1 MKNYNTTQLNP
12 DTCFERHVF
21 HRDQVGHWIRW
32 SYALNQLEIG
42 MNVLDFGCGS
52 GNMAEVMYRN
62 RYKGNCYLG
71 LDIRKQT
78 IANNIERF
86 KDVPWI
92 YFQQADLCDKDLKIE
107 FDKIVQEETYND
119 LIQSGFDLITCFEVA
134 EHVGK
139 QNVPLFLDNIKKHM
153 SANSKLLISTPVYD
167 PSVGAAGNHT
177 YDSGDGRGVA
187 IQEMTREEFQAL
199 LEERFVIEK
208 KWGVFASV
216 KDYKDRLGDYP
227 GLPEIY
233 AKLKQYFDSNI
244 ISNIMAPLFPEQS
257 RNIMWECKIK

>member
-1 MKNYNTTQLNP
+1 MTNYNKTQLHP
-12 DTCFERHVF
+12 DIAFEKHVF
-21 HRDQVGHWIRW
+21 HRDMVGHWLRW
-32 SYALNQLEIG
+32 SFALNKLEIG

-78 IANNIERF
+78 IENNKEKF

-92 YFQQADLCDKDLKIE
+92 NFKEADLATSDFKINMIGVKSE
-107 FDKIVQEETYND
+107 K
-119 LIQSGFDLITCFEVA
+119 LIQEWDLITCFEVV
-134 EHVGK
+134 EHCGK
-139 QNVPLFLDNIKKHM
+139 QRVPQMLKNI
-153 SANSKLLISTPVYD
+153 SKMMTKNTLLLISTPCYD
-167 PSVGAAGNHT
+167 EKTGAAGNHT

-187 IQEMTREEFQAL
+187 VHEMTYEEFKSM
-199 LEERFVIEK
+199 LEAEFKIDK

-216 KDYKDRLGDYP
+216 KDYKDHLHKYP

-233 AKLKQYFDSNI
+233 EKLKEYFDSNI
-244 ISNIMAPLFPEQS
+244 ISNLMAPLFPEQS
-257 RNIMWECKIK
+257 RNVLWECKIK